1 MPRTYMYASV
11 RTTLVL
17 DDQLFR
23 RAKREAVSAGTTL
36 SEFVNAALRKYLFGE
51 RHRQREE
58 RTFSMPVFGEPASLH
73 QTPEQLSALRDD
85 GR

>member
-1 MPRTYMYASV
+1 MYVSM

-36 SEFVNAALRKYLFGE
+36 SEFVNAALRKYLFSE
-51 RHRQREE
+51 RHRQRENE
-58 RTFSMPVFGEPASLH
+58 LFSMLVFGEPASLH
-73 QTPEQLSALRDD
+73 QTPEQLAALRDD

>member
-1 MPRTYMYASV
+1 MYASM

-36 SEFVNAALRKYLFGE
+36 SEFVNAALRKHLFGE
-51 RHRQREE
+51 RHRQSEKGA
-58 RTFSMPVFGEPASLH
+58 FSMPVFGEPASLH
-73 QTPEQLSALRDD
+73 QNPEQLAVLRDD

>member
-1 MPRTYMYASV
+1 MYAYM

-23 RAKREAVSAGTTL
+23 RAKREAGAAGTTL
-36 SEFVNAALRKYLFGE
+36 SEIINTALRKHLLAGQSKKE
-51 RHRQREE
+51 PV
-58 RTFSMPVFGEPASLH
+58 TPFSMPVFGESSPLH
-73 QTPEQLSALRDD
+73 QTPAELAALRDE

>member
-1 MPRTYMYASV
+1 M

-23 RAKREAVSAGTTL
+23 RAKREAGNAGTTL
-36 SEFVNAALRKYLFGE
+36 SDLVNTALRKHLLAPL
-51 RHRQREE
+51 RDEE
-58 RTFSMPVFGEPASLH
+58 CAAPRFSMPVYGEPSGIH
-73 QTPEQLSALRDD
+73 QTPRDLAGLRDE

>member
-1 MPRTYMYASV
+1 MYGCM

-23 RAKREAVSAGTTL
+23 SAKRQAGKEGTTL
-36 SEFVNAALRKYLFGE
+36 SDLVNCALRKHLLA
-51 RHRQREE
+51 RPLRQADAGA
-58 RTFSMPVFGEPASLH
+58 FSMPTFGEPTGVHL
-73 QTPEQLSALRDD
+73 TPGQIADWRDD

>member
-1 MPRTYMYASV
+1 MYASM

-17 DDQLFR
+17 DDRLFR

-36 SEFVNAALRKYLFGE
+36 SEYVNAALRKYLFGE
-51 RHRQREE
+51 RDRQREKGA
-58 RTFSMPVFGEPASLH
+58 FSMPVFGEPVSLH
-73 QTPEQLSALRDD
+73 QTPEQLSGLRDD

>member
-1 MPRTYMYASV
+1 MCERM

-23 RAKREAVSAGTTL
+23 SAKRQAGQQGTTL
-36 SEFVNAALRKYLFGE
+36 SEVVNRALRKHLLAKTPSQTDAAG
-51 RHRQREE
+51 
-58 RTFSMPVFGEPASLH
+58 FSMPTFGEATRVHLA
-73 QTPEQLSALRDD
+73 PEQLAALRDD